1 MNKSICDIS
10 GKSPAVPVEIRADG
24 RVVLTLDLSEQEIA
38 NLVDGIRAKM
48 TVVDIQPVM
57 KKE

>member
-1 MNKSICDIS
+1 M
-10 GKSPAVPVEIRADG
+10 PVEIRADG

-48 TVVDIQPVM
+48 TVVDIQPVL
-57 KKE
+57 KDSK